1 MPSGAKK
8 RKAAKKKKQVQAIE
22 PPSRSTGSFPG
33 EEDLKR
39 DDKESDSEGSSPASQ
54 DYQNHQ
60 NQFTEGEV
68 EDGEKQLDDS
78 HDRSIEENEFNG
90 VKHEGKE
97 VEIVGNEEGGLVQVE
112 RELKVECES
121 ESQKISVENSETMIE
136 SNRGGLQR
144 SSSSSSSSCS
154 SSVEKYDVADKNDV
168 VVDDAPTV
176 ELVKDIESLSGT
188 NNIVVDDAPVVELVK
203 DIESLLDKNSIVVD
217 DAPAVELVKDNESL
231 PDEQVADILVET
243 TSACDLDKAAISE
256 DIVQVTTSASDADNV
271 IASAVELVV
280 KEKGEENLCVVDE
293 KDTASDTVVENWKEN
308 LGAIVDKATI
318 SEVLMETVSEKR
330 DETATAAS
338 CDVSAISS
346 GNTLENTD
354 AKASATLENEEK
366 IEAPHSTP
374 KIDASVSADVKESPA
389 RECHDHQLTALPSR
403 PVQTTSWK
411 SCCGL
416 FELFAGSNR

>member
-121 ESQKISVENSETMIE
+121 ESQKISVENSEIMIE

-144 SSSSSSSSCS
+144 SSSSSSSS

-168 VVDDAPTV
+168 VVDDAPT
-176 ELVKDIESLSGT
+176 
-188 NNIVVDDAPVVELVK
+188 VELVK

-271 IASAVELVV
+271 IASAVEPVV

-338 CDVSAISS
+338 CDASAISS

>member
-68 EDGEKQLDDS
+68 EDAEKQLDDS

-112 RELKVECES
+112 RELKIECES
-121 ESQKISVENSETMIE
+121 ESQKISVENAETMIE
-136 SNRGGLQR
+136 SNRGGLRR
-144 SSSSSSSSCS
+144 SSSSS

-176 ELVKDIESLSGT
+176 ELVQDIESLPGKNS
-188 NNIVVDDAPVVELVK
+188 IVVDDAPVVELVK

-217 DAPAVELVKDNESL
+217 DAPAVELVEDNESL
-231 PDEQVADILVET
+231 PDEKVADILVET

-271 IASAVELVV
+271 IASAVEPVL

-318 SEVLMETVSEKR
+318 SEVLMETGSEKR

-338 CDVSAISS
+338 CDARAISS

-366 IEAPHSTP
+366 IEAPYSAP

-389 RECHDHQLTALPSR
+389 RECHDHQLTVLPSR